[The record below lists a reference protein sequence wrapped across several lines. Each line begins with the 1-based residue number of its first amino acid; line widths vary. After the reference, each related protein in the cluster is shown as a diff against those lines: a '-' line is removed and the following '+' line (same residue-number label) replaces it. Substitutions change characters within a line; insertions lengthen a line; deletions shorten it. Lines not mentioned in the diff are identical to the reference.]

1 MKKTFDVLKHSDQTL
16 FKWKDIY
23 RDLLHTVKEPDTIDG
38 DILEIE
44 RKEQSSLK
52 EQMHQALHYWGKAC
66 GEAATGKALVRTLEK
81 LRLTFA
87 AGE

>member
-1 MKKTFDVLKHSDQTL
+1 MKKSFDALKYSHQTL
-16 FKWKDIY
+16 SSWKDIY

-38 DILEIE
+38 DVLEIE
-44 RKEQSSLK
+44 KKEQSSLK
-52 EQMHQALHYWGKAC
+52 EQMHQALHYWECAC
-66 GEAATGKALVRTLEK
+66 GKAATGKALVRTLEK